1 MVGHVVRTL
10 RVRRGWRQQDLA
22 RRARVSRST
31 VARIE
36 RGQLRG
42 ISLERLRR
50 VLEALDARLDL
61 AARWNAG
68 DLDRLLNARHSAMH
82 ELVATTFRELGDW
95 ETAPEKSFSIYGER
109 GVIDLLAWHRA
120 TRTLLIIEMKTEIVD
135 VNELM
140 AKADQR
146 RRLAAAIGAELGWR
160 PSVVALWLVVAD
172 SRTNRRRLAAHR
184 TVLRAAF
191 PADGRSVA
199 SWLRA
204 PSRPLAALS
213 FLTNDQPV
221 RVRSSLAATKRVRV
235 PPPRS
240 VTARPS

>member
-1 MVGHVVRTL
+1 
-10 RVRRGWRQQDLA
+10 
-22 RRARVSRST
+22 
-31 VARIE
+31 
-36 RGQLRG
+36 
-42 ISLERLRR
+42 

-160 PSVVALWLVVAD
+160 PSVVAHWLVVAD
-172 SRTNRRRLAAHR
+172 SRTNRRLWRLI
-184 TVLRAAF
+184 
-191 PADGRSVA
+191 GRSFVPRFPRTA
-199 SWLRA
+199 A
-204 PSRPLAALS
+204 PSGHGCGHRPG
-213 FLTNDQPV
+213 
-221 RVRSSLAATKRVRV
+221 RS
-235 PPPRS
+235 
-240 VTARPS
+240 RPCPS